1 MYSITD
7 YTKRKAKEIGVE
19 VKPSSNPKK
28 KIDVFKGDVFIQ
40 SIGAKGMSDYPS
52 YLRDKGQ
59 VYADK
64 RRELYY
70 IRHPK
75 DSLGELLAKWLLW

>member
-1 MYSITD
+1 MYRITD
-7 YTKRKAKEIGVE
+7 YTKQKAKEIGVE

-28 KIDVFKGDVFIQ
+28 KIDVFKDGVFIHAV
-40 SIGAKGMSDYPS
+40 GAIDYYDYPS
-52 YLRDKGQ
+52 YIRDKGQ

-64 RRELYY
+64 RRDLYY

-75 DSLGELLAKWLLW
+75 NSLGELLAKFLLW